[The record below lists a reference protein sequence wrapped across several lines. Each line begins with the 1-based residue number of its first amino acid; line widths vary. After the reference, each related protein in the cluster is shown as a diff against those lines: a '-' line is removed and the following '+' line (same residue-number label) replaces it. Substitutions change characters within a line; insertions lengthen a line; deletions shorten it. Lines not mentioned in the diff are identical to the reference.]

1 MFSALSHF
9 LSLSIALSLSQDVLE
24 GGNLRSPLQE
34 LHYIIGTPIKAFN
47 STAESPQRPLLSAE
61 GKSAATGVC
70 VSGGEAES
78 STTLIAEGDIPA
90 QFTRVMGKGTH
101 KQTCLSYYPCEDFP
115 LTKLSTQLIHDVLHF
130 TLSLTIN

>member
-1 MFSALSHF
+1 M
-9 LSLSIALSLSQDVLE
+9 E

-47 STAESPQRPLLSAE
+47 SAATESLQRPLLSVE

-70 VSGGEAES
+70 VSGGEVES
-78 STTLIAEGDIPA
+78 STTVIAEGDIPA

-101 KQTCLSYYPCEDFP
+101 KRTCLSCYTCEDFP
-115 LTKLSTQLIHDVLHF
+115 LAEFLTQLIPDVLHF
-130 TLSLTIN
+130 NLTLTFN

>member
-1 MFSALSHF
+1 M
-9 LSLSIALSLSQDVLE
+9 E

-47 STAESPQRPLLSAE
+47 GVAESPQRPLLSAD
-61 GKSAATGVC
+61 GKSAAGGVC

-78 STTLIAEGDIPA
+78 STTLVAEGDIPA

-101 KQTCLSYYPCEDFP
+101 KQTCLSHYICEDFP
-115 LTKLSTQLIHDVLHF
+115 LT
-130 TLSLTIN
+130 